1 MTGEFLS
8 VQKEVWCTPLSHPS
22 SCMLVNH
29 GPSQHSSK
37 KEYKPWKW
45 GANARYYTLIQRP
58 CYQQGSPCQDPA
70 GNRITRRPPNHC
82 KETQTAVVESC
93 LLFIRPGQ
101 NHLAGHRKRGKKTRQ
116 TEEKL
121 GIQHQEMDRP
131 GVCKVP
137 EGSEEQRKMEETGVK
152 SITLTVK
159 GKIRW
164 ERDWMFIQE

>member
-1 MTGEFLS
+1 M
-8 VQKEVWCTPLSHPS
+8 
-22 SCMLVNH
+22 
-29 GPSQHSSK
+29 
-37 KEYKPWKW
+37 
-45 GANARYYTLIQRP
+45 
-58 CYQQGSPCQDPA
+58 
-70 GNRITRRPPNHC
+70 
-82 KETQTAVVESC
+82 QTAVVWTC

-159 GKIRW
+159 GKIR
-164 ERDWMFIQE
+164 